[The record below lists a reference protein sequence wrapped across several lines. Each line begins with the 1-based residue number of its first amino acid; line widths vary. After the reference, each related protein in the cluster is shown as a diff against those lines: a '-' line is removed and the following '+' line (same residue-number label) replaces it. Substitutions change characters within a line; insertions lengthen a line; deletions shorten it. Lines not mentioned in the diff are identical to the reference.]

1 MQGGKGF
8 NNRRTDDRLSTL
20 YRSDN
25 FTSILL
31 NKQTDTVNSKDNE
44 IIDLTEK
51 NMIESNSATT
61 KPTNGRTVNQDI
73 SMSTDQQDTQPI
85 TEQKEPNSVQV
96 VTGAN
101 FSGKSVYLKQIA
113 LIIYMAHVGRYF
125 SGTK

>member
-20 YRSDN
+20 DRSDN

-101 FSGKSVYLKQIA
+101 
-113 LIIYMAHVGRYF
+113 
-125 SGTK
+125 

>member
-20 YRSDN
+20 DRSDN

>member
-31 NKQTDTVNSKDNE
+31 NKQTDTVNLKDNE
-44 IIDLTEK
+44 IIDLSEK

-125 SGTK
+125 SGIK